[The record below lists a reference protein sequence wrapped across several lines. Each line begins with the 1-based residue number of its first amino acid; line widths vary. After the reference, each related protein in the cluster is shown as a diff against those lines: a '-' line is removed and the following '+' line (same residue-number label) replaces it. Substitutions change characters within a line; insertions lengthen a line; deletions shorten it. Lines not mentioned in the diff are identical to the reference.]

1 MKKFNQPEIFYE
13 ETHDGLSSGFPF
25 MNIEKNEN
33 IPNVLFIG
41 MMSDTEEKIDE
52 NSEETLKEVAIQSYY
67 NSESIK
73 KIVTEEVYLEIKK
86 SLGLIRK
93 EK

>member
-1 MKKFNQPEIFYE
+1 
-13 ETHDGLSSGFPF
+13 